1 MLAEL
6 TFSCVLSLLG
16 GRQPATPQCNT
27 HYVRSIAHA
36 ADAAGHAFDVDPK
49 VIVAVAYHESR
60 FKQFAIGSFHEVGLM
75 QNKRGG
81 SIQGEWKKLTDRQLS
96 DVGLNI
102 WIGTAYLSKFVHRC
116 KSPVRYL
123 TPFNGGS
130 CVPSNYSRG
139 VLKDLH
145 VAQRWRASS

>member
-16 GRQPATPQCNT
+16 GQPARPQCDT

-36 ADAAGHAFDVDPK
+36 ADSAGREFRVDPK
-49 VIVAVAYHESR
+49 ILVAVAYHESR
-60 FKQFAIGSFHEVGLM
+60 LKQYAIGTFHEIGLM

-81 SIQGEWKKLTDRQLS
+81 SIQGDWRKLTDRQLS

-102 WIGTAYLSKFVHRC
+102 WIGAAYLSKFAHRC
-116 KSPVRYL
+116 KVPVRYL
-123 TPFNGGS
+123 TPFNGGR

-139 VLKDLH
+139 VLKDLQ
-145 VAQRWRASS
+145 VAKARSL